1 MNTTLIHDLITR
13 QIDLMRYEVSV
24 RKNIFSLLDTL
35 HNDVAAR
42 LVSGSLK
49 TQLNHVERI
58 VSQGYQA
65 VLRALDVLPVLDTE
79 AAWLAAWLGGLVAA
93 YGLKDKIVPLGKK
106 AVRTLADAFTLGGFT
121 LQEAIAKQSR
131 DLGMKIKAWLRVAHI
146 DGTPPDFDELGGFFM
161 RAKQTAQAMTRTW
174 ITAAAH
180 AAHEAFARVNPLI
193 KGYRHLSVLDGRTTS
208 LCTHRHGLLWD
219 KRHNPIGHK
228 QPFKRP
234 PLHINCRSKLV
245 YVYDLQEPF
254 DGYSGADWVKSRSLH
269 ELQDQFGKNIGQML
283 HEGRIGLE
291 DTLDGLKPLT
301 LEQLQDKLGIPETIR
316 AIERR
321 SWTDTF
327 KEKSAAL
334 YYQFE
339 QAGFILDIH
348 AVSRLSRLEQ
358 KGFADIDAGQVLDLL
373 KSQPPNF
380 YQPDNG
386 RLVYFSEKMQIAVI
400 QSADNNNIITL
411 IRMKKAKA
419 EWKTLPKS

>member
-24 RKNIFSLLDTL
+24 RQSIFSLLDTL

-49 TQLNHVERI
+49 TQLRHVERI
-58 VSQGYQA
+58 VSQGYQSI
-65 VLRALDVLPVLDTE
+65 LHALDVLPVLDTE
-79 AAWLAAWLGGLVAA
+79 TAWLAVWLGGLVTA
-93 YGLKDKIVPLGKK
+93 YGMKDKIVPLGKK
-106 AVRTLADAFTLGGFT
+106 AVRALADTFTLGGLT

-131 DLGMKIKAWLRVAHI
+131 DLSMKIKAWLRVAHI

-208 LCTHRHGLLWD
+208 LCTHRNGLLWD
-219 KRHNPIGHK
+219 KKHNPIGHK

-254 DGYSGADWVKSRSLH
+254 DGYSGVEWVKSRSLH
-269 ELQDQFGKNIGQML
+269 ELQEQFGKSIGQML
-283 HEGRIGLE
+283 YEGRIGLE

-301 LEQLQDKLGIPETIR
+301 LAQLQ
-316 AIERR
+316 
-321 SWTDTF
+321 
-327 KEKSAAL
+327 EK
-334 YYQFE
+334 
-339 QAGFILDIH
+339 
-348 AVSRLSRLEQ
+348 
-358 KGFADIDAGQVLDLL
+358 IDA
-373 KSQPPNF
+373 
-380 YQPDNG
+380 
-386 RLVYFSEKMQIAVI
+386 A
-400 QSADNNNIITL
+400 
-411 IRMKKAKA
+411 
-419 EWKTLPKS
+419 

>member
-13 QIDLMRYEVSV
+13 QIDLMRYEASV
-24 RKNIFSLLDTL
+24 RQSIFSLLDTL

-49 TQLNHVERI
+49 TQLSHIERI

-65 VLRALDVLPVLDTE
+65 VLHALDVLPVLNTE

-146 DGTPPDFDELGGFFM
+146 DGTPPNFDELGGFFM

-174 ITAAAH
+174 ITAATH
-180 AAHEAFARVNPLI
+180 TAHEAFARVNPLI

-254 DGYSGADWVKSRSLH
+254 NGYSGGEWVKSRSLKQ
-269 ELQDQFGKNIGQML
+269 LQEQFGKNIGQML

-301 LEQLQDKLGIPETIR
+301 LAQLQAKIN
-316 AIERR
+316 
-321 SWTDTF
+321 
-327 KEKSAAL
+327 AA
-334 YYQFE
+334 
-339 QAGFILDIH
+339 
-348 AVSRLSRLEQ
+348 
-358 KGFADIDAGQVLDLL
+358 
-373 KSQPPNF
+373 
-380 YQPDNG
+380 
-386 RLVYFSEKMQIAVI
+386 
-400 QSADNNNIITL
+400 
-411 IRMKKAKA
+411 
-419 EWKTLPKS
+419 